1 MSETFRQNLCIL
13 SSRIVKDVLNAV
25 KYLALNNCRIKDL
38 NFFSYFPK
46 VLIAIAGMWIYPSQP
61 TLLIPIQRKPYLEI
75 YCMFGYGT
83 LAAGI
88 YNAVLIV
95 ACCYYAFKARKVPS
109 NFNES
114 KFIAVSVYSTLIF
127 CLAAIPLYTTANSV
141 AQKIGVISVTLLVN
155 IYVTLLCLYIPK
167 LYAIHFASD
176 EVNESSPVPGS
187 QNITLG
193 TILYEGRSNNLKV
206 KDSPSTVVI

>member
-1 MSETFRQNLCIL
+1 M
-13 SSRIVKDVLNAV
+13 
-25 KYLALNNCRIKDL
+25 
-38 NFFSYFPK
+38 FSYFLK
-46 VLIAIAGMWIYPSQP
+46 VLTVITGMWIYPSQP
-61 TLLIPIQRKPYLEI
+61 TLLIPVQRKPYLEI

-88 YNAVLIV
+88 YNATIIV

-127 CLAAIPLYTTANSV
+127 CLAAIPLYTTADSV
-141 AQKIGVISVTLLVN
+141 QQKIGVISVTLLIN
-155 IYVTLLCLYIPK
+155 TYVTLLCLYIPK

-176 EVNESSPVPGS
+176 EINESKAAPGS
-187 QNITLG
+187 QNNTLG
-193 TILYEGRSNNLKV
+193 TFLYEGRSSNLKV
-206 KDSPSTVVI
+206 KDSPNSVVI